1 MAKAKRVLQEI
12 YKPLLIG
19 LPDTDDLA
27 VIEWAKRLEEQI
39 NRVLIRIL
47 QQNQDRLLAALTGGT
62 GGITTSGITLVGGTE
77 DWKIVVSGTK
87 YQLTYNDNVVE
98 EWDGA

>member
-1 MAKAKRVLQEI
+1 MANAKRVLQEV

-19 LPDTDDLA
+19 LPDTDDQKI
-27 VIEWAKRLEEQI
+27 IEWAKNLEAQI

-47 QQNQDRLLAALTGGT
+47 QQNQDRLLSALTSGV
-62 GGITTSGITLVGGTE
+62 GGITTSGITLVGGTQ
-77 DWKIVVSGTK
+77 DWKFVVSGTK
-87 YQLTYNDNVVE
+87 CQLTYNDAVIG

>member
-1 MAKAKRVLQEI
+1 VAKAKRVLQEI